1 MFERVLVAIDASEPS
16 ARAVALARD
25 LSKERGSEIVVLHAI
40 PRWVSR
46 HGTSEIEVPEEVQEL
61 VDRAVRDLK
70 DAGANARGEVIRV
83 LEGHVSRGIVET
95 AGAVGADAI
104 VLGTRGHSDF
114 GGLFIGS
121 ITHRVLHLAEVPVI
135 VVP

>member
-1 MFERVLVAIDASEPS
+1 MFDRILVAIDASEPS
-16 ARAVALARD
+16 ARAVTFAQDLAQD
-25 LSKERGSEIVVLHAI
+25 RGSEIVVLHAI

-46 HGTSEIEVPEEVQEL
+46 HGTAEIEVPEESKEL
-61 VDRAVRDLK
+61 VDRTVRDLK
-70 DAGANARGEVIRV
+70 DAGANARGELIRV

-95 AGAVGADAI
+95 AANVGADAI
-104 VLGTRGHSDF
+104 VLGTRGRSDF

-121 ITHRVLHLAEVPVI
+121 VTHRVLHLAEVPVI

>member
-1 MFERVLVAIDASEPS
+1 MFERILVAIDASEPS
-16 ARAVALARD
+16 SRAVAFARD
-25 LSKERGSEIVVLHAI
+25 LAKERGSEIVVLHAI

-46 HGTSEIEVPEEVQEL
+46 HGTSELEVPEEGSEL
-61 VDRAVRDLK
+61 VDLAVSDLK

-104 VLGTRGHSDF
+104 VLGTRGLSDF

>member
-1 MFERVLVAIDASEPS
+1 MFDRILVAVDASEPS
-16 ARAVALARD
+16 GRAVEFVRDVARD
-25 LSKERGSEIVVLHAI
+25 HGSEIVVLHAI
-40 PRWVSR
+40 PRSVSPA
-46 HGTSEIEVPEEVQEL
+46 GTSELELPEEARDL
-61 VDRAVRDLK
+61 VDGMVRELK

-83 LEGHVSRGIVET
+83 REGHVSRAIVES

-121 ITHRVLHLAEVPVI
+121 VTHRVLHLAETPVI

>member
-1 MFERVLVAIDASEPS
+1 MFDRILVAIDASDPS
-16 ARAVALARD
+16 TRAVAFAELLAKD
-25 LSKERGSEIVVLHAI
+25 QGSEIVVLHAI
-40 PRWVSR
+40 ARWVSPR
-46 HGTSEIEVPEEVQEL
+46 GTSELEVPEEASEL
-61 VDRAVRDLK
+61 VDRTVRGLK

-95 AGAVGADAI
+95 AGTVGADAI
-104 VLGTRGHSDF
+104 VLGTRGLSDF

-121 ITHRVLHLAEVPVI
+121 VTHRVLHLAEVPVI